1 MVLLCDNKI
10 FPASVKDIFYQ
21 FDRKVAFLL
30 HALMHV
36 FVDLEKAVKYL
47 ISQSAFVK
55 CNSFETAKSIQV
67 VVIRLESP
75 QV

>member
-36 FVDLEKAVKYL
+36 FVDLEGCEIFNFSA
-47 ISQSAFVK
+47 AFVK

-67 VVIRLESP
+67 VGIRLESP

>member
-47 ISQSAFVK
+47 ISVAFVK
-55 CNSFETAKSIQV
+55 CNSFETAKKYSSCRNSI
-67 VVIRLESP
+67 ESP